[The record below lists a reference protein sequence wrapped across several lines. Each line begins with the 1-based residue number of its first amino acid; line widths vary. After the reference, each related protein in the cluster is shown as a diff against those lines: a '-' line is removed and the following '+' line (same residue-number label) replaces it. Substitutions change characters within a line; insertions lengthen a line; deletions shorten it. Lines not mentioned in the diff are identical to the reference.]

1 MPLSTI
7 FQIYRDDQLYWWKK
21 LEYPEKTTDLQQV
34 TDKLYRIMLY
44 QGNLAMNVNDNTMNH
59 CMLQDRSSLN
69 PHGFPV
75 NRFLPGDIRI
85 LDRFQVST
93 GK

>member
-1 MPLSTI
+1 M
-7 FQIYRDDQLYWWKK
+7 KNN
-21 LEYPEKTTDLQQV
+21 KTGILDI
-34 TDKLYRIMLY
+34 IM
-44 QGNLAMNVNDNTMNH
+44 NDNTMNH

-69 PHGFPV
+69 SHGFPV

>member
-1 MPLSTI
+1 MKNS
-7 FQIYRDDQLYWWKK
+7 
-21 LEYPEKTTDLQQV
+21 KTGILDI
-34 TDKLYRIMLY
+34 IM
-44 QGNLAMNVNDNTMNH
+44 NDNTMNH